1 MSKNTN
7 IFISQERINI
17 LKVVCYCRL
26 SKDDNRSRYSSIN
39 AQMELAKEYADSQG
53 WNISKYYID
62 DNVSGYISNDER
74 PQFSQMLQDIDDG
87 KIDIILAKD
96 LSRIGRKGSRTL
108 TFIDEL
114 KEKNVNLIL
123 TKDTFG
129 EFNLLEGDDDLIG
142 LSTWF
147 NERYVKEVSKKVKI
161 GMHKQLEKGLLLQG
175 TKFGYLKTAK
185 KGELVVD
192 ESVRET
198 ITTIF
203 DLYERGLGMRKI
215 CHKLNFEYDFLTPS
229 QVIEREL
236 IKNGKSY
243 KKPVKKIWDIYMIK
257 RILKDEI
264 YRGTVITHKTERK
277 DIHKQGKKVKR
288 ENQYIFENHHEAI
301 ITKEQFKRVQ
311 EIMRKRVKSSSM
323 YTKKKRSYIFGGF
336 LRCGE
341 CGGSVTGV
349 TRVSSNREVYVPKKL
364 YECVSYRKY
373 GKSRCVCHN
382 IREDLLLANFRN
394 FLILL
399 RDNYMSEINNL
410 KLEEYKSNKKKNLEE
425 QKLSLKNLEAEYKVL
440 VSQRIKEI
448 ATSLKDK
455 REFIENTYKG
465 LEEEKYK
472 KIEKTKRK
480 LEELQKEDLE
490 TKQEKLKQ
498 TIDYFNQIIEDDEP
512 DKAIL
517 NMLIN
522 KIYIYHDKSVKFD
535 LKLDISKLG

>member
-264 YRGTVITHKTERK
+264 YIGTVITHKTERK
-277 DIHKQGKKVKR
+277 DIHKHGKKVKR

-472 KIEKTKRK
+472 EIEKTKRK

>member
-1 MSKNTN
+1 M
-7 IFISQERINI
+7 IM
-17 LKVVCYCRL
+17 YH
-26 SKDDNRSRYSSIN
+26 
-39 AQMELAKEYADSQG
+39 
-53 WNISKYYID
+53 
-62 DNVSGYISNDER
+62 GYISNDER
-74 PQFSQMLQDIDDG
+74 LEFSKMLQDIDNG
-87 KIDIILAKD
+87 KVDIILAKD

-129 EFNLLEGDDDLIG
+129 EFNLLEGDDDLLG

-161 GMHKQLEKGLLLQG
+161 GMHKQLEKGILLQG

-185 KGELVVD
+185 KGELVID
-192 ESVRET
+192 ESVRNT

-203 DLYERGLGMRKI
+203 NLYEQGLGMRRI

-236 IKNGKSY
+236 SKKGKSY
-243 KKPVKKIWDIYMIK
+243 KKPVKKLWDIYMIK

-264 YRGTVITHKTERK
+264 YIGTVITHKTERK
-277 DIHKQGKKVKR
+277 DIHKQGKKIKR

-301 ITKEQFKRVQ
+301 ISKEQFERVQ
-311 EIMRKRVKSSSM
+311 EIMKKRIKNSSM
-323 YTKKKRSYIFGGF
+323 YTKKKRDYIFGGF

-341 CGGSVTGV
+341 CDGSVTGV
-349 TRVSSNREVYVPKKL
+349 TRVRSQKENYIPKKL
-364 YECVSYRKY
+364 YECVAYRKY

-382 IREDLLLANFRN
+382 IREDIILANLKK

-399 RDNYMSEINNL
+399 RENYIEEINNL

-425 QKLSLKNLEAEYKVL
+425 LKLNLKNLEVEYTVL
-440 VSQRIKEI
+440 VSQKIKELSSSI
-448 ATSLKDK
+448 EEK
-455 REFIENTYKG
+455 RGFIENTYKS

-472 KIEKTKRK
+472 EIEKVKK
-480 LEELQKEDLE
+480 ELKELQNEDIE
-490 TKQEKLKQ
+490 IKQEKLKQ
-498 TIDYFNQIIEDDEP
+498 TIDYFNQIIENDKP
-512 DKAIL
+512 DKTIL
-517 NMLIN
+517 SMLID
-522 KIYIYHDKSVKFD
+522 KIYIYHDKSVQFE
-535 LKLDISKLG
+535 LKVDIEKLI

>member
-1 MSKNTN
+1 M
-7 IFISQERINI
+7 
-17 LKVVCYCRL
+17 KVVCYCRL
-26 SKDDNRSRYSSIN
+26 SKDDNKSRYSSIN
-39 AQMELAKEYADSQG
+39 SQMELAKEYADSKG

-74 PQFSQMLQDIDDG
+74 PQFRQMLQDIDDG
-87 KIDIILAKD
+87 KVDIILAKD

-129 EFNLLEGDDDLIG
+129 EFNLLEGDDDLLG

-161 GMHKQLEKGLLLQG
+161 GMHKQLEKGILLQG

-192 ESVRET
+192 ESVRDT

-203 DLYERGLGMRKI
+203 DLYEQGLGMRKI
-215 CHKLNFEYDFLTPS
+215 CHKLNFEYDFFTPS

-236 IKNGKSY
+236 SKKGKSY
-243 KKPVKKIWDIYMIK
+243 KKPVKQLWDIYMIK

-264 YRGTVITHKTERK
+264 YIGTVITHKTERK

-288 ENQYIFENHHEAI
+288 EKQYIFENHHEAI
-301 ITKEQFKRVQ
+301 ISKEQFQRVQ
-311 EIMRKRVKSSSM
+311 EMMKKRVKNSSM
-323 YTKKKRSYIFGGF
+323 YTKKKRDYIFGGF

-349 TRVSSNREVYVPKKL
+349 TRIRGQKEDYIPKKL
-364 YECVSYRKY
+364 YECVAYRKY
-373 GKSRCVCHN
+373 GKSGCVCHN
-382 IREDLLLANFRN
+382 VREDILLHNFKN

-399 RDNYMSEINNL
+399 RDNYMTEINNL
-410 KLEEYKSNKKKNLEE
+410 KLEEYKSSKKKNLEE
-425 QKLSLKNLEAEYKVL
+425 LSLSLKNLEAEYKVL
-440 VSQRIKEI
+440 LSQRIKEI
-448 ATSLKDK
+448 AFSTEDK
-455 REFIENTYKG
+455 RIFIENTYKS

-472 KIEKTKRK
+472 EIEKIKRK
-480 LEELQKEDLE
+480 LEVLQNEDLE
-490 TKQEKLKQ
+490 IKQEKLKQ
-498 TIDYFNQIIEDDEP
+498 TIDYFNQIIESNEP
-512 DKAIL
+512 DKVIL
-517 NMLIN
+517 NMLID
-522 KIYIYHDKSVKFD
+522 KIHIYHDKSAKFE
-535 LKLDISKLG
+535 LKIDIEKLI

>member
-1 MSKNTN
+1 M
-7 IFISQERINI
+7 
-17 LKVVCYCRL
+17 KVVCYCRL

-39 AQMELAKEYADSQG
+39 AQKELAKEYADSQG
-53 WNISKYYID
+53 WTISKYYID

-87 KIDIILAKD
+87 KVDIILAKD

-129 EFNLLEGDDDLIG
+129 KFNLLEGDDDLIG

-161 GMHKQLEKGLLLQG
+161 GMHKQLEKGILLQG

-243 KKPVKKIWDIYMIK
+243 KKPVKKLWDIYMIK

-264 YRGTVITHKTERK
+264 YIGTVITHKTERK

-349 TRVSSNREVYVPKKL
+349 TRVRSNKEVYVPKKL

-410 KLEEYKSNKKKNLEE
+410 KLEEYKSNKKKNAEE
-425 QKLSLKNLEAEYKVL
+425 QKINLKNLEAEYKVL

-448 ATSLKDK
+448 AASSEDK
-455 REFIENTYKG
+455 REFIENTYKD

-472 KIEKTKRK
+472 EIEKTKRK
-480 LEELQKEDLE
+480 LAELQKEDLE
-490 TKQEKLKQ
+490 TKLEKLKQ
-498 TIDYFNQIIEDDEP
+498 TIDYFNQIIENNEP

-522 KIYIYHDKSVKFD
+522 KIYIYHDKSVKFE
-535 LKLDISKLG
+535 LKIDI

>member
-1 MSKNTN
+1 M
-7 IFISQERINI
+7 
-17 LKVVCYCRL
+17 KVVCYCRL
-26 SKDDNRSRYSSIN
+26 SKDDNKSRYSSIN
-39 AQMELAKEYADSQG
+39 SQMELAKEYADSQG

-62 DNVSGYISNDER
+62 DNVSGYISDDER
-74 PQFSQMLQDIDDG
+74 PEFSKMLTDIDDG
-87 KIDIILAKD
+87 KVDIILAKD

-129 EFNLLEGDDDLIG
+129 EFNLLEGGDDLLG

-161 GMHKQLEKGLLLQG
+161 GMHKQLEKGILLQG

-185 KGELVVD
+185 KGELIVD
-192 ESVRET
+192 ENVRDT
-198 ITTIF
+198 VTTIF
-203 DLYERGLGMRKI
+203 NLYEQGLGMRKI
-215 CHKLNFEYDFLTPS
+215 CHKLNFEYNFLTPS
-229 QVIEREL
+229 QIIERAL
-236 IKNGKSY
+236 SKKGKSY

-264 YRGTVITHKTERK
+264 YIGTVITHKTERK
-277 DIHKQGKKVKR
+277 DIHKQGKKIER
-288 ENQYIFENHHEAI
+288 ENQYIFEKHHEAI
-301 ITKEQFKRVQ
+301 ISKEQFERVQ
-311 EIMRKRVKSSSM
+311 EIMKKRVKSSSM
-323 YTKKKRSYIFGGF
+323 YTKKKRDYIFGGF

-349 TRVSSNREVYVPKKL
+349 ARVRSKKEDYVPKKL
-364 YECVSYRKY
+364 YECVAYRKY

-382 IREDLLLANFRN
+382 IREDILFANFKN

-399 RDNYMSEINNL
+399 KDNYIEEIESL
-410 KLEEYKSNKKKNLEE
+410 KLEEYKSSKKKNLRELS
-425 QKLSLKNLEAEYKVL
+425 LSLKNLEAEYKVL

-448 ATSLKDK
+448 ASSTKDK
-455 REFIENTYKG
+455 KIFIEKTYKS

-472 KIEKTKRK
+472 EIEKAKKK
-480 LEELQKEDLE
+480 LKELQNEEEIK
-490 TKQEKLKQ
+490 KEKLKQ
-498 TIDYFNQIIEDDEP
+498 TIDYFNQIIESNEP

-517 NMLIN
+517 SMLID
-522 KIYIYHDKSVKFD
+522 KIYIYHDKSAKFE
-535 LKLDISKLG
+535 LKIDILKGELYDSI

>member
-264 YRGTVITHKTERK
+264 YIGTVITHKTERK

-472 KIEKTKRK
+472 EIEKTKRK

-517 NMLIN
+517 NMLID

-535 LKLDISKLG
+535 LKLDISKLR

>member
-1 MSKNTN
+1 MY
-7 IFISQERINI
+7 
-17 LKVVCYCRL
+17 L
-26 SKDDNRSRYSSIN
+26 
-39 AQMELAKEYADSQG
+39 
-53 WNISKYYID
+53 
-62 DNVSGYISNDER
+62 GYISNDER
-74 PQFSQMLQDIDDG
+74 PEFSKMLADIEEG
-87 KIDIILAKD
+87 KVDVILAKD

-129 EFNLLEGDDDLIG
+129 EFNLLEGEDDLLG

-161 GMHKQLEKGLLLQG
+161 GMHKQLEKGILLQG

-203 DLYERGLGMRKI
+203 DLYEQGLGMRKI
-215 CHKLNFEYDFLTPS
+215 SQKLNLEYNFLTPS
-229 QVIEREL
+229 QVIQREL
-236 IKNGKSY
+236 VKKGKTY
-243 KKPVKKIWDIYMIK
+243 KKQVKNTWDIYMIK

-264 YRGTVITHKTERK
+264 YKGTAITHKTERK
-277 DIHKQGKKVKR
+277 DIHQQGKKIKR

-301 ITKEQFKRVQ
+301 ISKEQFDRVQ
-311 EIMRKRVKSSSM
+311 EIMRKRATNSSM
-323 YTKKKRSYIFGGF
+323 YTKKKRDYMFGGF

-349 TRVSSNREVYVPKKL
+349 TRIRKGKEKTTSKKL

-373 GKSRCVCHN
+373 GKSRCVCHHVS
-382 IREDLLLANFRN
+382 EEMLLANLKN
-394 FLILL
+394 FLLVL
-399 RDNYMSEINNL
+399 RDKYRNEINDLKLKEYPSSKEENL
-410 KLEEYKSNKKKNLEE
+410 KKMRLN
-425 QKLSLKNLEAEYKVL
+425 LKNLESEYRVL

-448 ATSLKDK
+448 AFSTKDK
-455 REFIENTYKG
+455 KIFIEDTYKS
-465 LEEEKYK
+465 LEDEKYNE
-472 KIEKTKRK
+472 IEKMKRK
-480 LEELQKEDLE
+480 LDELKREGENIQ
-490 TKQEKLKQ
+490 QQRFKQ
-498 TIDYFNQIIEDDEP
+498 TLDYFNQVIQKDTL

-517 NMLIN
+517 NMLMD
-522 KIYIYHDKSVKFD
+522 KIYIYHDKSIKFE
-535 LKLDISKLG
+535 LKIDIKDRMY